1 MGVAALAATLAIIS
15 LTLNRLV
22 QRKLRLSLF
31 LFAGYLLFN
40 LVVWQR
46 PDLFPGLEG
55 DLQGLER
62 LVFAAA
68 AINLLVYV
76 LINPLRK
83 DRVPD
88 AFPSILQDAMVIGL
102 LVLIATFVF
111 EDKLLTTSAVG
122 AVVVGFA
129 LQDTLGNAF
138 AGLGI
143 QSEKPFRVGH
153 WIRVGDFEGRV
164 AEVTWRATKLRTKSG
179 NFVIVPNNIIAKDA
193 ITNYSEPAVPTRLE
207 VEVGA
212 SYLSTPADV
221 KAAAL
226 EALRQVP
233 RVLDAPAPDVLLH
246 SFDGSAITYRVRF
259 WIADYELDDETR
271 DEVRTSIF
279 YAFGRRGIEIPWP
292 IEVGYSRD
300 WPEPDAA
307 TKQQERER
315 VLARVDLFSRL
326 TDEQRRDI
334 AAASAIRA
342 VRCRRGHRP
351 AERPGAVDV
360 HRLLRFGRRAARAR
374 SARGRRDRDGR
385 VFRRDVAAD
394 GRRPLGVGRRAG
406 RHGRPRARCGA
417 VPCAGGGGP
426 EGRRGDR
433 RGRDDA
439 PRAVGSDTRRDPDR
453 RRGRC
458 PGDVSGADEEVPE
471 AGLAPRLQL
480 PAPQQSCWLTSV
492 CGR

>member
-1 MGVAALAATLAIIS
+1 MGVAALAATLAIS
-15 LTLNRLV
+15 GLTVNRLV

-40 LVVWQR
+40 LIVWQR
-46 PDLFPGLEG
+46 PSLFPAA
-55 DLQGLER
+55 DLDLRGFER
-62 LVFAAA
+62 LAFAAA
-68 AINLLVYV
+68 AINLLVYS

-88 AFPSILQDAMVIGL
+88 AFPSILQDAIVIGL

-111 EDKLLTTSAVG
+111 QDKLLTTSAVG

-153 WIRVGDFEGRV
+153 WIRVGEFEGRV
-164 AEVTWRATKLRTKSG
+164 AEVTWRATKLHTKSG

-221 KAAAL
+221 QAAAL

-233 RVLDAPAPDVLLH
+233 RVLASPPPDVLLH
-246 SFDGSAITYRVRF
+246 AFDGSAITYRVRF
-259 WIADYELDDETR
+259 WIADYELDDEAR
-271 DEVRTSIF
+271 GEARTALF

-300 WPEPDAA
+300 WPEPVAA
-307 TKQQERER
+307 TKQLERER
-315 VLARVDLFSRL
+315 VLGRVDLLSRL
-326 TDEQRRDI
+326 TDEQRRQI
-334 AAASAIRA
+334 AAASTIRIFGAGETIVRQDEPGQSMFIVCSGAAA
-342 VRCRRGHRP
+342 V
-351 AERPGAVDV
+351 
-360 HRLLRFGRRAARAR
+360 LLDPGRREVAVIPPGGYFGEMSLLTGDARAA
-374 SARGRRDRDGR
+374 SVVARGDTAVLELDAE
-385 VFRRDVAAD
+385 VFRALGAADPKAVEEIGLAAIKRRAELRSLMEAAQSVAA
-394 GRRPLGVGRRAG
+394 A
-406 RHGRPRARCGA
+406 
-417 VPCAGGGGP
+417 
-426 EGRRGDR
+426 
-433 RGRDDA
+433 DA
-439 PRAVGSDTRRDPDR
+439 PATLL
-453 RRGRC
+453 GRMKRFL
-458 PGDVSGADEEVPE
+458 
-471 AGLAPRLQL
+471 GLR
-480 PAPQQSCWLTSV
+480 
-492 CGR
+492 